1 MTRTYQAVIAAGET
15 VSAELG
21 EQAWGALHFEMALT
35 GEREPYCGH
44 AFVAATEA
52 LHDPES
58 PSWTARDVYA
68 HLARWIER
76 STTELE
82 SWVANRTLLPKL
94 EGDDDTI
101 NARWQAED
109 AALSFAEARSR
120 AQAWFDRRIA
130 AIEAVPADRWDAVA
144 EACARADGSTHYRGH
159 RGYVR
164 T

>member
-1 MTRTYQAVIAAGET
+1 VNVDDMAAMLAEDRAEWQALCAVLDARPDE
-15 VSAELG
+15 V
-21 EQAWGALHFEMALT
+21 
-35 GEREPYCGH
+35 
-44 AFVAATEA
+44 

-76 STTELE
+76 STAELE
-82 SWVANRTLLPKL
+82 SWVTNRTLLPKL

-109 AALSFAEARSR
+109 AALPFAEARSR

-159 RGYVR
+159 RGYVK
-164 T
+164 